1 MCVDGKVI
9 GIMVSSTG
17 KSTRENEPFLA
28 QAEPFLDYFTRKYAA
43 APPDRSF
50 RSSPLSARPLEP
62 VIINDL
68 MALTN
73 EERQALRDQYYSEQ
87 AVATFVTRHLPNR
100 DAGGT
105 SLLALAEQLKD
116 SLELSYPIAHPKE
129 MEMESDSSIA
139 LRLPGVK
146 IYDHGRGHTFATSN
160 NKDFVLHQDGLGSA
174 GSVRT
179 VILYMESPPLAG
191 GYNCFQNLARAALN
205 LAAVDK
211 EAYRALFLPDAIT
224 IIRPTGN
231 RALKVTG
238 PVFYLDEEGR
248 GKVNFVGVSPA
259 RPVGDYEVHWSS
271 DPDARRGLEYMLR
284 CCVHFGP
291 GSTFCQMSRASSG
304 VIFDN
309 TCLTHGRTAFWDS
322 TQIGAQR
329 IVWRKWFASNQEASV
344 YRHAPGIRM
353 TPELSSLRP
362 DLFDT
367 QLLHGEWRYLSSE
380 DRNVRIQ

>member
-1 MCVDGKVI
+1 MRTRGKVI
-9 GIMVSSTG
+9 GMMVSAVG
-17 KSTRENEPFLA
+17 KSARDNAPFLA

-43 APPDRSF
+43 APRIRSSD
-50 RSSPLSARPLEP
+50 SSPLSARALEP
-62 VIINDL
+62 VLVNDL
-68 MALTN
+68 MVLTN

-87 AVATFVTRHLPNR
+87 AVATFVARHLPNR
-100 DAGGT
+100 DAAGT
-105 SLLALAEQLKD
+105 PLLALAAQLKD
-116 SLELSYPIAHPKE
+116 FLGPSYPIAHPKE
-129 MEMESDSSIA
+129 IESDSSIG
-139 LRLPGVK
+139 LRPAGVK
-146 IYDHGRGHTFATSN
+146 IYDHGPGNTFATSN

-191 GYNCFQNLARAALN
+191 GYNCFQNLARAALD
-205 LAAVDK
+205 LSVADR

-238 PVFYLDEEGR
+238 PVLYLDEEGR
-248 GKVNFVGVSPA
+248 GRVNFVGVSPA
-259 RPVGDYEVHWSS
+259 RPVDDYEVKWSS
-271 DPDARRGLEYMLR
+271 DPDARRGLEYMLQ
-284 CCVHFGP
+284 CCTHFGP
-291 GSTFCQMSRASSG
+291 GSTFCQMSRAASG

-322 TQIGAQR
+322 AELDAQR

-353 TPELSSLRP
+353 PPELSSLRP
-362 DLFDT
+362 DLFDI
-367 QLLHGEWRYLSSE
+367 QLLQGEWRYSLSE
-380 DRNVRIQ
+380 DRNVRIR